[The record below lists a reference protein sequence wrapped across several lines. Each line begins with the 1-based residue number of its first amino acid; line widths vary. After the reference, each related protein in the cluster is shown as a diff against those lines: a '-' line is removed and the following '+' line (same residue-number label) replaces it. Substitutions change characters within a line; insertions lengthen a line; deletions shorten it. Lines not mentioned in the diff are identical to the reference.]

1 MCTPWIHES
10 ARLSAARI
18 EALCSTR
25 VHERAA
31 DRAVVV
37 LGSQFAEAHLVEYA
51 AARFLAHGACDRSV
65 NELSARAGVCR
76 SIVKQAIK
84 YAERDG
90 LITVLRRPRSG
101 RKHLTN
107 IIHIVRADWLA
118 WLDKGRR
125 KAYAIAA
132 CSRAKPDFHQARGL
146 EKKPPRSQ
154 DFRNS
159 GREHVDKT
167 VKKKNQTG
175 AGRA

>member
-1 MCTPWIHES
+1 
-10 ARLSAARI
+10 
-18 EALCSTR
+18 
-25 VHERAA
+25 
-31 DRAVVV
+31 
-37 LGSQFAEAHLVEYA
+37 
-51 AARFLAHGACDRSV
+51 
-65 NELSARAGVCR
+65 
-76 SIVKQAIK
+76 
-84 YAERDG
+84 

-159 GREHVDKT
+159 RREPVDKT
-167 VKKKNQTG
+167 VKKENRTG
-175 AGRA
+175 ARVCRHLSQASAQTRCSPARKLRAVFS